1 MNNNKDIHSI
11 IFDGCIKTTIKFND
25 FVIVI
30 RTLYA
35 AEENYVIETY
45 QNLPDVY
52 NTMAAIDT
60 IQYAIYSING
70 CIIKDSDNCRK
81 IIQEWPGQ
89 IISKIFNE
97 YMKLISR
104 AKKAVSQI
112 NEFVE
117 TDESKLRWSVIK
129 ATKSSLNSAAITGK
143 SEFDNKG
150 LTYVQQLWIFLSQ
163 QNDQVE
169 DNKLHWSR
177 VEYMT
182 ESICTFINPKAMDK
196 IQNRKKL
203 LKEEEFKQEQR
214 EEIKQIQQQ
223 SDQKLMIENTADE
236 LFDALKRKPGESAIQ
251 YTKRFQNV
259 LTRSMKEDDHDRIIR
274 EYEEYEFC
282 RQLRIKKENVR
293 RSKLLRD
300 KRMTEAVVIE
310 LPNAPHGIQVG
321 YQQVSTLGD
330 DIDYEVKI
338 QEQNV
343 KNVYFVNGIDYSDI
357 FDIVSFKMLA
367 NRDKLFNMIANESDE
382 DTLQWINVY
391 VKNEEQKSEV
401 AVAVDELFKPTS
413 KDDTLLDRRDRVVNK
428 KFNTFEDRQK
438 EMISKI
444 KSNEVR
450 R

>member
-1 MNNNKDIHSI
+1 MLDKFKDINSI
-11 IFDGCIKTTIKFND
+11 IFDGHLKSTIKFND

-30 RTLYA
+30 RTLNA
-35 AEENYVIETY
+35 AEENFVVETY
-45 QNLPDVY
+45 QDLPNVY

-60 IQYAIYSING
+60 IQYSIYSING
-70 CIIKDSDNCRK
+70 CIIKSNDDCRK
-81 IIQEWPGQ
+81 IIQEWPSQ

-97 YMKLISR
+97 YIKLVNR

-112 NEFVE
+112 NDFIE
-117 TDESKLRWSVIK
+117 TDESKLRWSVVK
-129 ATKSSLNSAAITGK
+129 GTKSSLNSATITGK
-143 SEFDNKG
+143 SEFENKG
-150 LTYVQQLWIFLSQ
+150 LTYIQQLWIFLNQ
-163 QNDQVE
+163 QNDSIE
-169 DNKLHWSR
+169 DSKLQWSR

-203 LKEEEFKQEQR
+203 LKDEELKREQR
-214 EEIKQIQQQ
+214 DEIKQIQQQ

-236 LFDALKRKPGESAIQ
+236 LFDALKRKQGESAID

-300 KRMTEAVVIE
+300 KRMTDAVVIE
-310 LPNAPHGIQVG
+310 LPNAPKGIQVG

-343 KNVYFVNGIDYSDI
+343 NNPYFVNGIDYTDI
-357 FDIVSFKMLA
+357 FDIVSFKMLV
-367 NRDKLFNMIANESDE
+367 NRDKLFKMVTSESDD

-391 VKNEEQKSEV
+391 VKNEEQKSDV
-401 AVAVDELFKPTS
+401 AKAVDELYTQKS
-413 KDDTLLDRRDRVVNK
+413 KDDTLLDRRERVINK
-428 KFNTFEDRQK
+428 RNTFENRQD
-438 EMISKI
+438 EM
-444 KSNEVR
+444 KSQLQSNAGR
-450 R
+450 